1 MAPKIEASAIRQG
14 LFLFGVSLE
23 WSVLVIQGLFYL
35 LRHYEEDH
43 IISLH

>member
-1 MAPKIEASAIRQG
+1 MAPKIEASAIWQG
-14 LFLFGVSLE
+14 LFWFGVALE